1 MTREETKKIVMIISA
16 SYPNWKPQDL
26 KFTVDTWAL
35 MLEEYDYNQIAVAL
49 KAYIASDTSGFA
61 PSIGQLIDKMHIL
74 TSKNEMN
81 ELEAWNMVYK
91 AICNSGY
98 NSECEFAKLPEAC
111 QRAVGSPA
119 NLKEWAMM
127 DIDIVQSVEQSHF
140 IRNYWTVLHRM
151 RDEEKMP
158 KSIRKL
164 IEQSQPKQEAIE
176 KKGITETEVE
186 REEIPKGTPM
196 PAKVRKR
203 MEELL
208 G

>member
-74 TSKNEMN
+74 TFKNEMN

-98 NSECEFAKLPEAC
+98 NSECEFAKLSEAC

-127 DIDIVQSVEQSHF
+127 DIDTVQSVEQSHF
-140 IRNYWTVLHRM
+140 IRNYRTVLQRM

-164 IEQSQPKQEAIE
+164 IEQSQPKQEDIE
-176 KKGITETEVE
+176 KKGITETEIE

-196 PAKVRKR
+196 PEKVRKR

>member
-74 TSKNEMN
+74 TYKNEMN
-81 ELEAWNMVYK
+81 ELEAWNMLYK

-98 NSECEFAKLPEAC
+98 NSECEFAKFAGSLSNFIIIHFSKIAHC
-111 QRAVGSPA
+111 QSKFFARNNCYFSVI
-119 NLKEWAMM
+119 KE
-127 DIDIVQSVEQSHF
+127 IDIFRCFSFV
-140 IRNYWTVLHRM
+140 N
-151 RDEEKMP
+151 
-158 KSIRKL
+158 
-164 IEQSQPKQEAIE
+164 
-176 KKGITETEVE
+176 GIYHITDNFFLTQ
-186 REEIPKGTPM
+186 
-196 PAKVRKR
+196 
-203 MEELL
+203 
-208 G
+208 